1 MTRVSPSAFATLY
14 SAMSPQRRRQLTW
27 LVAFTPLA
35 ALTEMLTIGAVV
47 PLLAFLGD
55 PSGLND
61 AGGMRRLVEIGRAA
75 GLDERRDMAVA
86 AAMLFASAAVVAAAL
101 RLLLMWSSQ
110 RFSFGLGHELAVE
123 IQRRVLAQPYSY
135 HVSQNSS
142 AIISSLEK
150 VEALVF
156 GVILPLVQ
164 AVTAA
169 IISLFIVVAL
179 LRIDAPS
186 AAVAAGLV
194 LALYGAAML
203 VIRPRLT
210 RNSAV
215 VGTAYA
221 QRVQAVQEGLGGIRD
236 IIIDHKQ
243 AMFVDLFRTIDERL
257 TRARTNT
264 AILAAAPRFVIEALG
279 LVAIT
284 ALALVI
290 ANREGG
296 LAGSLPVL
304 GALALGAQR
313 LLPLTQMLYQG
324 WSRVAGSRSLVEQIA
339 ELLRLPIAPHDAESL
354 GEPVMELTDAIRF
367 EAVSFRYA
375 ARLEPALADIDLFIP
390 RGARVA
396 LVGRTGSGKST
407 LADLLMG
414 LLQPDTGRI
423 TVDDVALTDATAR
436 SWRRSI
442 AHVPQTIF
450 LADTTIAR
458 NISFGEAT
466 GDRERVIRAA
476 RLAQLDH
483 FIDSLPDGYAT
494 AVGERGVRLS
504 GGQRQRLGLARA
516 IYKSAPVLV
525 LDEAT
530 SALDD
535 TTETAVMAAIEEL
548 AAEGRT
554 IVIIAHR
561 QSTIARC
568 DLVIRLEEGR
578 IVERGESRFQLD
590 GTGPRNRR

>member
-1 MTRVSPSAFATLY
+1 MTPAPASAFATLFR
-14 SAMSPQRRRQLTW
+14 AMSPQRRRQLTW
-27 LVAFTPLA
+27 LVALAPFA
-35 ALTEMLTIGAVV
+35 ALAEMLTIGAVV
-47 PLLAFLGD
+47 PLLAFLGNLSD
-55 PSGLND
+55 LND
-61 AGGMRRLVEIGRAA
+61 VGGMRHLLEIGRLV

-86 AAMLFASAAVVAAAL
+86 AAILFASAAFMAAAL

-123 IQRRVLAQPYSY
+123 IQRRVLAQPYPY
-135 HVSQNSS
+135 HVGQNSS

-164 AVTAA
+164 AATAT
-169 IISLFIVVAL
+169 IISLFIVAIL
-179 LRIDAPS
+179 LSIDALS
-186 AAVAAGLV
+186 AAAAAGLV
-194 LALYGAAML
+194 LALYGAAVL
-203 VIRPRLT
+203 VIRPRLA
-210 RNSAV
+210 RDSAV
-215 VGTAYA
+215 VGAAYE
-221 QRVQAVQEGLGGIRD
+221 QRVKAVQEGLGGIRD

-257 TRARTNT
+257 MRARTST
-264 AILAAAPRFVIEALG
+264 AILAAAPRFIIEAFG

-284 ALALVI
+284 ALALII
-290 ANREGG
+290 ADREGG

-313 LLPLTQMLYQG
+313 LLPLTQQLYQG
-324 WSRVAGSRSLVEQIA
+324 WSRLAGSRSLVDQVA
-339 ELLRLPIAPHDAESL
+339 ELLRLPIPETHAESFD
-354 GEPVMELTDAIRF
+354 GPVMEFTDAIRF
-367 EAVSFRYA
+367 EGVGFRYA
-375 ARLEPALADIDLFIP
+375 ARRESALFDIDLVIP
-390 RGARVA
+390 HGARVA

-414 LLQPDTGRI
+414 LLQPETGRI
-423 TVDDVALTDATAR
+423 TIDGVALTGATAR
-436 SWRRSI
+436 AWQRGI
-442 AHVPQTIF
+442 AHVPQAIF

-458 NISFGEAT
+458 NIAFGEAG
-466 GDRERVIRAA
+466 GDRERVIDAA
-476 RLAQLDH
+476 RLAQLDA
-483 FIDSLPDGYAT
+483 FIDQLPGGYDT

-516 IYKSAPVLV
+516 IYKGAPVLV

-535 TTETAVMAAIEEL
+535 VTEAAVMGALDEL

-554 IVIIAHR
+554 IVIVAHR
-561 QSTIARC
+561 RSTIARC

-578 IVERGESRFQLD
+578 IVERG
-590 GTGPRNRR
+590 